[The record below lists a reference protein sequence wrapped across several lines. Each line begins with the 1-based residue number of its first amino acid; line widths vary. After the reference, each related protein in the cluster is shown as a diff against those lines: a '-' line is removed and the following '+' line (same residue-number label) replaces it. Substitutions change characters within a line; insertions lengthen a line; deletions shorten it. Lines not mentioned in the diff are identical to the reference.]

1 MSYRDADGINGLL
14 VYVLTPAQ
22 WATHPTN
29 IQAAGPPMIIRPAP
43 TWPEPVAPV
52 GAAAN
57 ALVSA
62 YERQLKDLTHIKSLW
77 RNSPPSSSSPSGQ
90 QTVPSSPTLYLG

>member
-1 MSYRDADGINGLL
+1 MTTTATKIITPTLDDNATRSYPDWFKGTMLVSMSYREADGINGLL

-22 WATHPTN
+22 WAAHPTN
-29 IQAAGPPMIIRPAP
+29 DQAAGPPVVVRPAP
-43 TWPEPVAPV
+43 TWPIPAPPV

-62 YERQLKDLTHIKSLW
+62 HERQLKKI
-77 RNSPPSSSSPSGQ
+77 
-90 QTVPSSPTLYLG
+90 